1 VHDETPHGRVM
12 QPSSVRVQIVLYSQP
27 EDAVESCIESI
38 SVSLRNARA
47 KGVIAGSSIVI
58 GDCSG
63 SPCIG
68 AERLDRMKEDAA
80 ASHIDH
86 LDYTHFGRNLGFG
99 GGHNRLVQGAQEDL
113 LLILNPDTYSSPLLI
128 EELASA
134 CEDPT
139 VGMVDAKQLPLEHPK
154 SYDPVTMDTSWALG
168 ACMMIR
174 TPVMAD
180 VGGFDAL
187 SFFLYC
193 EDVDLSWRIR
203 LNGWRVIHQPHAKIF
218 HDKHLTEDG
227 MFVPAATEPENSAE
241 SSLVLAHKYSRD
253 DIVDKMLDAFLHSP
267 AHFHR
272 KAVDRFNQRRLSG
285 DLPARID
292 QHHEVGQFVGF
303 DFAEHSFSYA
313 D

>member
-1 VHDETPHGRVM
+1 MM
-12 QPSSVRVQIVLYSQP
+12 QPSSVRVQIILYSQP
-27 EDAVESCIESI
+27 EDVVESCVESI
-38 SVSLRNARA
+38 SVSLRNASAR
-47 KGVIAGSSIVI
+47 GVIAGSSIVI

-63 SPCIG
+63 TPCMG
-68 AERLDRMKEDAA
+68 AEQLDRMKEDAA
-80 ASHIDH
+80 ARSIDR

-99 GGHNRLVQGAQEDL
+99 GGHNRLVEGAQEDL

-128 EELASA
+128 EELVSA
-134 CEDPT
+134 CEDPS
-139 VGMVDAKQLPLEHPK
+139 VGIVDAKQLPLEHPK

-174 TPVMAD
+174 TPAMLD
-180 VGGFDAL
+180 VGGFDDK

-227 MFVPAATEPENSAE
+227 MFVPAETEPENSAE

-267 AHFHR
+267 AHVHR
-272 KAVDRFNQRRLSG
+272 KAVDRFDQRRLSG

-292 QHHEVGQFVGF
+292 QDHIVGQFVGF
-303 DFAEHSFSYA
+303 DFAEHNFSYA